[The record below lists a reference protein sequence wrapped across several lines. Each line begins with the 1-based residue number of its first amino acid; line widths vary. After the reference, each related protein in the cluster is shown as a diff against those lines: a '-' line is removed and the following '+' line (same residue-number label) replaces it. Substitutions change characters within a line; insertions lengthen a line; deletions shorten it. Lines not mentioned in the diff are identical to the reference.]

1 LRYKSVKYFTAIL
14 FVLGFINTNAQQDML
29 LYNMPAIQQSMYVNP
44 SQMPQSKIN
53 IGLPV
58 LSSVYFNLGNSGF
71 RVTDLIKSGPGDSNH
86 LDINNMLNKLG
97 KSNYISQALQV
108 DLLSF
113 GIRLFQKNY
122 ISFSIVEKEYVN
134 FSYPKNFLDWVWQG
148 NGAFLGQNMNFNFG
162 LNVIHYREYGIGYA
176 RQISDKLTVG
186 GKLKYLYGMEDISAQ
201 NNSFTFN
208 TDATDYGYT
217 TNDNVNVNTSGFGP
231 GTGSDFGTPYLL
243 NRNNTGMA
251 VDAGATYKL
260 NDKFTFSASL
270 IDLGYINWRSYT
282 SNYTSNGAFNFD
294 GVDITQFTSGDSNA
308 FNKLTDSAK
317 NAFNVKTAHKS
328 YTTSLPAQVY
338 LGANY
343 KLSEKANAGLLLYGQ
358 FFNNILVPAVSASY
372 NLKLTNWFS
381 VSAAYSVMN
390 RDATNVGVGFA
401 VTGPV
406 QFYVVSD
413 NVIGFFVP
421 QEVKTVNVR
430 FGVNLCFGR
439 KSAKAA
445 SDSTK
450 ASFQ

>member
-1 LRYKSVKYFTAIL
+1 MKNRTVKYLTFLTFIL
-14 FVLGFINTNAQQDML
+14 GSSNLQAQQDL
-29 LYNMPAIQQSMYVNP
+29 TLYNMPAIQQSMYANP

-53 IGLPV
+53 IGLPI
-58 LSSVYFNLGNSGF
+58 LSSIYLNLGNSGF
-71 RVTDLIKSGPGDSNH
+71 RATDLIKSGPGDSNH
-86 LDINNMLNKLG
+86 LDVNNMLSKLG
-97 KSNYISQALQV
+97 TNNNLNISAQI
-108 DLLSF
+108 DLFSF
-113 GIRLFQKNY
+113 GLRLGKNY
-122 ISFSIVEKEYVN
+122 FSFSVIEKADVY
-134 FSYPKNFLDWVWQG
+134 FTYPKNFLQWVWEG
-148 NGAFLGQNMNFNFG
+148 NGAFLGQNTSFNFG
-162 LNVIHYREYGIGYA
+162 LNALHYREYGVGYA
-176 RQISDKLTVG
+176 RELTDKLTIG
-186 GKLKYLYGMEDISAQ
+186 GKLKYLYGMEDIWAE
-201 NNSFTFN
+201 NSDVTFN
-208 TDATDYGYT
+208 TASSDYGYT
-217 TNDNVNVNTSGFGP
+217 TSDNVDVNTSGFGP
-231 GTGSDFGTPYLL
+231 GTNPGSNIGDYLHG
-243 NRNNTGMA
+243 RNNTGLA
-251 VDAGATYKL
+251 VDLGATYKL

-294 GVDITQFTSGDSNA
+294 GVDITQFTSGDTNA

-317 NAFNVKTAHKS
+317 NAFNIKTTHKS

-381 VSAAYSVMN
+381 VSAAYSIMN

-406 QFYVVSD
+406 QFYLVTD
-413 NVIGFFVP
+413 NAIGFFLP

-430 FGVNLCFGR
+430 FGINLCFGR